1 VKTKI
6 LHFLEQIRTSFWFIP
21 SLMAFSAI
29 ILSYVMVQL
38 DKSQILHVGLLDTM
52 LYSGSAEG
60 SRTVLSTI
68 AGSMITVAGVVFSIT
83 IVALTMAASQF
94 GSRLLRNFM
103 GDRVNQVVLGAFIA
117 TFIYCLLVLQSIH
130 YDGKEIFVPRVATTL
145 SLILALVDFGILIYF
160 FHHVSTL
167 LQAEKVIESVSR
179 ELSNTINRLFPDKDY
194 ENVPPQTKK
203 SSYSEVDFNE
213 NSVPVLFRSDGYLKA
228 LDEEG
233 LLKFAVENDLY
244 IKLQHRPGD
253 FVFRNAELMIVR
265 TEQEMDQKMKHR
277 LSSFL
282 IMGGNRT
289 PEQDVEFAIHQLVQ
303 LALRALSPGI
313 NDPHTAMTCIDRL
326 GAAVRLINQK
336 IIPGPVRYDETEQ
349 TRLILDCVTYD
360 GILDAAFNQIRQ
372 YANGS
377 ADISIR
383 LLEVFLGIA
392 ESTKDKERIQAIER
406 HANMVYGAA
415 RSSLSENDRLDL
427 KERYDAFRQL
437 IRS

>member
-1 VKTKI
+1 MKTKI
-6 LHFLEQIRTSFWFIP
+6 LNFLEQIRTSFWFIP
-21 SLMAFSAI
+21 SLMAFLAI
-29 ILSYVMVQL
+29 VLSYVMVQL
-38 DKSQILHVGLLDTM
+38 DKYEILHVGLLDTL

-60 SRTVLSTI
+60 SRSVLSI
-68 AGSMITVAGVVFSIT
+68 ISGSMITVAGVVFSIT

-103 GDRVNQVVLGAFIA
+103 EDKVNQVVLGAFIA
-117 TFIYCLLVLQSIH
+117 TFIYSLLVLQSIH
-130 YDGKEIFVPRVATTL
+130 YDGSEIFVPRLATTL

-179 ELSNTINRLFPDKDY
+179 ELSNTINKLFPDKDD

-213 NSVPVLFRSDGYLKA
+213 NSVPVLSRSDGYLKVV
-228 LDEEG
+228 DEEG
-233 LLKFAVENDLY
+233 LLKFAAENDLY

-253 FVFRNAELMIVR
+253 FVFQNADLMLVR
-265 TEQEMDQKMKHR
+265 SNQEIDQKLRNK

-303 LALRALSPGI
+303 LALRAISPGI
-313 NDPHTAMTCIDRL
+313 NDPHTAMTCIDHL
-326 GAAVRLINQK
+326 GAAVRLINRK
-336 IIPGPVRYDETEQ
+336 IIPGPFRYDELGKK
-349 TRLILDCVTYD
+349 RLILDHVTYD
-360 GILDAAFNQIRQ
+360 GIMDVAFNQIRQ

-383 LLEVFLGIA
+383 LLEVFYEIA
-392 ESTKDKERIQAIER
+392 ESTRDKERIQAIER
-406 HANMVYGAA
+406 HANMVYGEAK
-415 RSSLSENDRLDL
+415 SSLSENDRLDL
-427 KERYDAFRQL
+427 KERYDDFINL
-437 IRS
+437 IG